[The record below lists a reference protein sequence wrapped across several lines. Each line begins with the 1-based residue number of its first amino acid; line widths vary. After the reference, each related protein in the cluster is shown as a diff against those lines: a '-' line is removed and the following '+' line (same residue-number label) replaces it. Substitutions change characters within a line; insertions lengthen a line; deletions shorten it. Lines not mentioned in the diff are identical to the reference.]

1 MQYSNTLIIGY
12 FNHLTQILINQY
24 FSQMYGKPLK
34 IKPSDHFHPCTFLFT
49 GHNSTTDKE
58 DANNRMEIDFLIRKD
73 TVTSRHNIIPIEAKS
88 SSGYTITSLQ
98 KCVRK
103 FGGFVISPT
112 VVHSSDSRIDGDIRY
127 LPLYMVPL
135 L

>member
-1 MQYSNTLIIGY
+1 MLIENIVAQMLVAAGHKLYFYSN
-12 FNHLTQILINQY
+12 
-24 FSQMYGKPLK
+24 
-34 IKPSDHFHPCTFLFT
+34 
-49 GHNSTTDKE
+49 TDKE

-112 VVHSSDSRIDGDIRY
+112 VVHASDSRIDGDIRY

-135 L
+135 F